1 MQLNSNSKRFKVSTQ
16 LILQALEKMRL
27 PGEDSRNCALQAIEI
42 LAQSVSFNLQFMCPI
57 CQGSFRS
64 DTSLICWGPQG
75 SPH

>member
-42 LAQSVSFNLQFMCPI
+42 LAQSVSFKPAIDVPYLS
-57 CQGSFRS
+57 G
-64 DTSLICWGPQG
+64 
-75 SPH
+75 